1 MSDPVIR
8 TEGLSRCFGAFYAVR
23 ELSLTVNRADVFGLL
38 GPNGAGKSTLIR
50 MLCGVLRPSGGS
62 GTVLGIDIGRN
73 PEDVKPRIG
82 YMSQKFSLYADL
94 SVKENLEFYGG
105 IYGLTGDRMRERE
118 QAVID
123 LAGLGPYMHR
133 LAGQLSGGWKQRLG
147 LACAMIH
154 EPELLFLDEPTAGID
169 PVARRELWDLLFEL
183 SHRGVTMFVT
193 THYMDEAERCTRVGY
208 VLASRLIALGRP
220 AELKALPDVTPPGT
234 TRYLV
239 QCRRPTEALAAARRL
254 APVRDATMFGDM
266 LHVLAE
272 STIAP
277 IDLLKQLAPD
287 ESGAT
292 IVPTGATLEDVF
304 VTLSRAR
311 ESRGTVDAA

>member
-23 ELSLTVNRADVFGLL
+23 DLSLTVDRADVFGLL

-50 MLCGVLRPSGGS
+50 MLCGVLRPSAGS
-62 GTVLGIDIGRN
+62 GSVLGIDICRN

-94 SVKENLEFYGG
+94 TVAENLDFYGG
-105 IYGLTGDRMRERE
+105 IYGLTGERKRAREE
-118 QAVID
+118 AVID
-123 LAGLGPYMHR
+123 LTGLGPYARR

-169 PVARRELWDLLFEL
+169 PVARRELWDLLFDL

-208 VLASRLIALGRP
+208 VLASQLIALGRP
-220 AELKALPDVTPPGT
+220 VELKAMPDVTPPGT
-234 TRYLV
+234 ARYLV
-239 QCRRPTEALAAARRL
+239 QCRRPTEALAAARGL
-254 APVRDATMFGDM
+254 ADVRDATMFGDL
-266 LHVLAE
+266 LHLLADGAV
-272 STIAP
+272 AP
-277 IDLLKQLAPD
+277 GDLLKRLAPD
-287 ESGAT
+287 ESDAT

-311 ESRGTVDAA
+311 ETKGEA